1 VIVVDTNILAYR
13 LLPGTASE
21 SVDGLLAA
29 EPEWAAPLLWRSE
42 FRNVLAGLIRS
53 GKVTAAD
60 SEVILRRAQLCLTG
74 GEHVVSD
81 EAVLRLVALSRCSAY
96 DCEFVALA
104 QALQTQL
111 VTADRLLLTSF
122 PATCRRLEDFS
133 H

>member
-1 VIVVDTNILAYR
+1 MIVVDTNILVYR

-21 SVDGLLAA
+21 SVDRLLAA

-53 GKVTAAD
+53 GKVTVAD

-104 QALQTQL
+104 QALQTRL